1 MATARGE
8 KSQAIQE
15 YMAANKEANVQ
26 EIFDGL
32 KAKGVKVSLG
42 LVKAVKYGKK
52 GKKSAARKARRVM
65 AGLSMSD
72 SIRQYISKHSN
83 AGPKDIQAGL
93 KAEGIKVK
101 LGLISAV
108 KYSKAKKAG
117 KKRKMRASVVH
128 AAARRTSKNGVTV
141 EQLIEVK
148 RLADSL
154 GGAEAVRQAL
164 DTLAQLQ

>member
-101 LGLISAV
+101 LGL
-108 KYSKAKKAG
+108 
-117 KKRKMRASVVH
+117 
-128 AAARRTSKNGVTV
+128 
-141 EQLIEVK
+141 
-148 RLADSL
+148 
-154 GGAEAVRQAL
+154 
-164 DTLAQLQ
+164 